1 MTSYKQLKSHQS
13 GCYILIETF
22 KKLNDIVLGLNYFHY
37 TNLVPF
43 SSILTLNVD

>member
-1 MTSYKQLKSHQS
+1 MWVLYF
-13 GCYILIETF
+13 ETF
-22 KKLNDIVLGLNYFHY
+22 KKINDIVLGLNYFHY